1 MVQTPTRS
9 QIQSWSTSHLEQ
21 AAKAWSARADQIQ
34 QSYDNARTALD
45 GAPWVGASA
54 DRARDRFSADV
65 TEMKRV
71 EDLLRQAAK
80 TATDGANRIAD
91 ARQSALDAIT
101 NAENRMF
108 SVNDDLS
115 LRDRLPHFPNPF
127 SWLRENLARAL
138 EADIRAQAMNLA
150 AVDEAVG
157 TALKEIGTAMRDFEF
172 SHTGPTPEHPGTP
185 GEPTITGPAGPLKY
199 EQDKYDLQVA
209 FPDGKGPTFGGDP
222 QTHKADWSP
231 VDNKVDRDPDS
242 EKAKHV
248 PDDGTRPIPTGTAIG
263 PNGERLAFFS
273 YPDGHVEA
281 GKNPYAAPAETW
293 DFSDPNNPKPLGP
306 LTFPGPDGK
315 PQKIYQPS
323 GAYDKTTGKMMIV
336 GNITDADGKIKRY
349 MFESAP
355 IQPGQKPADWMK
367 TVHMSVDKTGSPES
381 AEIKGMPG
389 ARESQLV
396 ALKGGGFALVGS
408 DNFSADPKDARP
420 AVSAAVASSAEGL
433 KAAVPTTI
441 LGPEP
446 TIGDHGKAAPYG
458 PTVIDTTYDPVTGQ
472 ETIDL
477 RVSTWDGVNIN
488 PPGTQ
493 NPVAAPYDPQTY
505 TTTITVQH

>member
-108 SVNDDLS
+108 NVNDDLS

-127 SWLRENLARAL
+127 GWLREQLARAL

-157 TALKEIGTAMRDFEF
+157 TALKEIGTALRDFEF
-172 SHTGPTPEHPGTP
+172 SHTGPTPEHPSTP

-281 GKNPYAAPAETW
+281 GKNPYGASRDMGFQRPQQPETSWPAY
-293 DFSDPNNPKPLGP
+293 
-306 LTFPGPDGK
+306 FPR
-315 PQKIYQPS
+315 S
-323 GAYDKTTGKMMIV
+323 
-336 GNITDADGKIKRY
+336 R
-349 MFESAP
+349 
-355 IQPGQKPADWMK
+355 
-367 TVHMSVDKTGSPES
+367 
-381 AEIKGMPG
+381 
-389 ARESQLV
+389 R
-396 ALKGGGFALVGS
+396 
-408 DNFSADPKDARP
+408 
-420 AVSAAVASSAEGL
+420 
-433 KAAVPTTI
+433 KAA
-441 LGPEP
+441 E
-446 TIGDHGKAAPYG
+446 
-458 PTVIDTTYDPVTGQ
+458 
-472 ETIDL
+472 DL
-477 RVSTWDGVNIN
+477 STEWRLR
-488 PPGTQ
+488 
-493 NPVAAPYDPQTY
+493 
-505 TTTITVQH
+505 